1 MSTFVFPILS
11 VISSSVIKNL
21 SAACVSP
28 AFKYISASHIK
39 KRKTYT
45 FVKVGDDSNFDTG
58 GFEVLET
65 ITSNMVIHIN
75 GPCGPWSIVTKI
87 ENGVFPDTRVY
98 VSHYFVRGHITTI
111 EGVEQMCPAFAPDKW
126 EFDPSLFECPKIV
139 KNSTYSTHVKSKIG
153 QSDIMCFR
161 IYGHPFSLILNRTE
175 KSAILGVMHGDH
187 RSNVGKII
195 NFYSKITVLQPVN
208 YDGWWYSPYPRKM
221 P

>member
-1 MSTFVFPILS
+1 MSTFVFPVLS
-11 VISSSVIKNL
+11 VISSSIIKNIGN
-21 SAACVSP
+21 ACVSP
-28 AFKYISASHIK
+28 ALKYISASHIK
-39 KRKTYT
+39 KRKTYI
-45 FVKVGDDSNFDTG
+45 FVNVGDDSNFDTG

-65 ITSNMVIHIN
+65 ISSIIVLHIN

-87 ENGVFPDTRVY
+87 EHGVLPDMRVY

-111 EGVEQMCPAFAPDKW
+111 EGVEQMCPAFSPEKW
-126 EFDPSLFECPKIV
+126 EFDPSIFESPKIG
-139 KNSTYSTHVKSKIG
+139 KQSTYSTHVKSKIG
-153 QSDIMCFR
+153 QSDIICFR
-161 IYGHPFSLILNRTE
+161 IYGHPFSLILNRTD

-208 YDGWWYSPYPRKM
+208 YDGWWYSPYPRKT